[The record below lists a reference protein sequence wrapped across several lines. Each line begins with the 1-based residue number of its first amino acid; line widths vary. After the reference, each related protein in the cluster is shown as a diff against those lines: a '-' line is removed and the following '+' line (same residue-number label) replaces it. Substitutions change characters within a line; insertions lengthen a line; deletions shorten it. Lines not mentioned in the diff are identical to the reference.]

1 MTPPLHFILLYFPYF
16 GRILIIF
23 GVGGRRGYCKF
34 TVARLMEGGGEVCAI
49 LLWHIV
55 VSVLK
60 FQVKLSM
67 KFQLKFCEI
76 YR

>member
-16 GRILIIF
+16 GRILNIF

-34 TVARLMEGGGEVCAI
+34 TVTRLMEGGGEVCAI
-49 LLWHIV
+49 LLWDIV
-55 VSVLK
+55 VSVLT